1 MLTFAHDFYDHY
13 QVALY
18 YAQQKIYYI
27 LSLNIDQFRFSTSII
42 LFCCGI
48 FTSFTPCF
56 ISLVPLSLAYINT
69 QSLNAKKNNKNI
81 FICGILTSLLLLIF
95 LLNSFH
101 YQYAHYINNIPIIS
115 ALILCFI
122 SLNLLQI
129 LNFSNIFLSLNLDIL
144 SFSNLDSQF
153 FIQNYV
159 IGFLIGLSALPCST
173 SIIFV
178 VIFWLSHFLNIAI
191 YYAYLFIYIL
201 GCIISLLCIL
211 NLTISYSQIYIVKF
225 TWDLIIPLS
234 GCIMLTLSLFNLLEK
249 IM

>member
-1 MLTFAHDFYDHY
+1 MLTLAPNFYDRY

-27 LSLNIDQFRFSTSII
+27 LSLNIDQFRLSTSIV
-42 LFCCGI
+42 LFLCGI

-56 ISLVPLSLAYINT
+56 ISLVPLSVAYLNT
-69 QSLNAKKNNKNI
+69 QSVNSKKINKNI

-101 YQYAHYINNIPIIS
+101 YQYVHYINNIPIIS
-115 ALILCFI
+115 ALILCFV

-129 LNFSNIFLSLNLDIL
+129 LNFSNFFLSLNPGTL
-144 SFSNLDSQF
+144 SFSRFDSKF
-153 FIQNYV
+153 FIQNYT
-159 IGFLIGLSALPCST
+159 IGLFIGLSSLPCST

-178 VIFWLSHFLNIAI
+178 VLFWLSHFFNIFI
-191 YYAYLFIYIL
+191 YYLYLFIYIS

-211 NLTISYSQIYIVKF
+211 NLTINYSQIYIVKF
-225 TWDLIIPLS
+225 AWDLIIPIS
-234 GCIMLTLSLFNLLEK
+234 GSVMLTLSLFNLLEK
-249 IM
+249 II